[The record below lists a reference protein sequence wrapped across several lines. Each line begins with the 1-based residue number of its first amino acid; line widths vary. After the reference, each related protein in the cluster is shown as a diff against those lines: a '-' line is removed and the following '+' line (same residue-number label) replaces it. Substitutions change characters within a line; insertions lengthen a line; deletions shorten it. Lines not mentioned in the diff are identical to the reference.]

1 MAELYRYDKKQGNQL
16 GDYNKSIIIVIYK
29 IALQYVQDFD
39 SLVILFHKT
48 KKIKGYGVAN
58 EGIVS
63 RLVLKF

>member
-1 MAELYRYDKKQGNQL
+1 MTKAEQIELV
-16 GDYNKSIIIVIYK
+16 IITVANSNLLK

-39 SLVILFHKT
+39 SLVLLFHKT

-63 RLVLKF
+63 TRLGLKEF